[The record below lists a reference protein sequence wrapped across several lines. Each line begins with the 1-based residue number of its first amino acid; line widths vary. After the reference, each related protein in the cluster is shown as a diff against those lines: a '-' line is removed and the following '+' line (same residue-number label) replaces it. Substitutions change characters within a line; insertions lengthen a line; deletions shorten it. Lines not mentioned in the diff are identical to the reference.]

1 MPKKALA
8 KAEGRAGRKRPS
20 SRDVEVL
27 ATLLVAYP
35 QVSRV
40 TFDPEKKALGLVFL
54 CQGPVGSRR
63 RGAISRQYSDA
74 IEVFLRLTGR
84 TPAVLKTAWEK
95 MGDFYCF
102 QVERDVVSISPE
114 ELNLTADLISERA
127 RLVVSQE
134 EVDMPDGHEDY
145 AWSAR
150 LFLQEMLEQ
159 VRDLRST
166 RKLVAL
172 REGEKVLVFD
182 K

>member
-1 MPKKALA
+1 LPKRVLA
-8 KAEGRAGRKRPS
+8 QGLRSQKKPPS
-20 SRDVEVL
+20 GRDVEIL

-54 CQGPVGSRR
+54 CRGPSGAKRR
-63 RGAISRQYSDA
+63 ADLCRVYADS
-74 IEVFLRLTGR
+74 IEVFLRLTNR
-84 TPAVLKTAWEK
+84 TPRVVKAGWEK
-95 MGDFYCF
+95 MGDVYCF
-102 QVERDVVSISPE
+102 QVERDVASISPE
-114 ELNLTADLISERA
+114 ELNVTADLVAERA
-127 RLVVSQE
+127 DLVLATD
-134 EVDMPDGHEDY
+134 EVELPENAEDY
-145 AWSAR
+145 SWSAR

-159 VRDLRST
+159 VRNLQSP

>member
-1 MPKKALA
+1 MPKRTLA
-8 KAEGRAGRKRPS
+8 KTEGRSGKKRPS
-20 SRDVEVL
+20 NRDVEVL

-40 TFDPEKKALGLVFL
+40 TFDPENKALGLVFL
-54 CQGPVGSRR
+54 CQGPIGARR
-63 RGAISRQYSDA
+63 RSEISQLYSDA
-74 IEVFLRLTGR
+74 VQVFLRLTR
-84 TPAVLKTAWEK
+84 RRATVVKTLWEK

-102 QVERDVVSISPE
+102 QVERDVASISSE
-114 ELNLTADLISERA
+114 ELNLTADLISEKA
-127 RLVVSQE
+127 KLVVSQE
-134 EVDMPDGHEDY
+134 EVEMSDGREDF

-159 VRDLRST
+159 VKDLRSK

>member
-1 MPKKALA
+1 MPRRALA
-8 KAEGRAGRKRPS
+8 KAEGKIRKRRPS
-20 SRDVEVL
+20 SRDVEIL

-54 CQGPVGSRR
+54 CRGPAGTRQRRALSRLY
-63 RGAISRQYSDA
+63 ADS

-84 TPAVLKTAWEK
+84 TPSVVKATWET

-102 QVERDVVSISPE
+102 QVERDVASISPE
-114 ELNLTADLISERA
+114 ELNITTDLVSERA
-127 RLVVSQE
+127 KLVVGPE
-134 EVDMPDGHEDY
+134 EVEMPDSSEDY

-159 VRDLRST
+159 VKDLQST

>member
-8 KAEGRAGRKRPS
+8 KAGGKGGKKRPS

-40 TFDPEKKALGLVFL
+40 TFDPQKKALGLVFL

-63 RGAISRQYSDA
+63 RGAITRAYSDA
-74 IEVFLRLTGR
+74 IEVFLRLTDR
-84 TPAVLKTAWEK
+84 EASVVKTAWEK
-95 MGDFYCF
+95 MGDYYCF
-102 QVERDVVSISPE
+102 QVERDVTSISPE
-114 ELNLTADLISERA
+114 ELNLTADLISDKA

-145 AWSAR
+145 TWSAR